1 MRNRA
6 TTIRFHVFSG
16 YSIRVI
22 LSGNLERTG
31 RRLQADCRG
40 DAAAFIT
47 HEEAPGHAWLLL
59 PPKPDAATIAHES
72 SHAVRALF
80 RFAGAKS
87 DDESFAYHLDYLVG
101 RIHRFIERKK

>member
-6 TTIRFHVFSG
+6 TTVRFHVLAG
-16 YSIRVI
+16 YEVRVI
-22 LSGNLERTG
+22 LSANLARTG
-31 RRLQADCRG
+31 RRLGVDCRG

-47 HEEAPGHAWLLL
+47 HSEQPGRGWLLL
-59 PPKPDAATIAHES
+59 SAKPDAATIAHES

-80 RFAGAKS
+80 RFTGVKA

-101 RIHRFIERKK
+101 RIHKFIERKR